1 MAYTGCNLILSVKD
15 SADHDK
21 WLAVRDKG
29 IGGSDAA
36 VILGLNKYKSPYK
49 LWLEKTGL
57 AAPEDLSNNQYVYWG
72 TKNEANIADWFQE
85 EADTLIARIELGT
98 LTPYPEE
105 AVLMADA
112 YNAPNLMNHFCT
124 AECPIGKR
132 IMMQADLEQL
142 DKMAIDILAAVH
154 GVANVSDA
162 VLTIVADGRVSGEEM
177 DELQKVME
185 NMQQV
190 AKAASELQIYISK
203 AKGGVRKL

>member
-1 MAYTGCNLILSVKD
+1 MSGIATKAANSVFYKARMEAKEENEMLSSREGAAEV
-15 SADHDK
+15 
-21 WLAVRDKG
+21 LG
-29 IGGSDAA
+29 IDRTR
-36 VILGLNKYKSPYK
+36 L
-49 LWLEKTGL
+49 
-57 AAPEDLSNNQYVYWG
+57 
-72 TKNEANIADWFQE
+72 
-85 EADTLIARIELGT
+85 ARIELGT

-162 VLTIVADGRVSGEEM
+162 VLTIVADGRVQRRRNGRTAKGVGKYATSG
-177 DELQKVME
+177 QSGVR
-185 NMQQV
+185 V
-190 AKAASELQIYISK
+190 ADLYLK
-203 AKGGVRKL
+203 AKGCVRKL

>member
-1 MAYTGCNLILSVKD
+1 MSGIATKAANSVFYKARMEAKEENEMLSSREGAAEV
-15 SADHDK
+15 
-21 WLAVRDKG
+21 LG
-29 IGGSDAA
+29 IDRTR
-36 VILGLNKYKSPYK
+36 L
-49 LWLEKTGL
+49 
-57 AAPEDLSNNQYVYWG
+57 
-72 TKNEANIADWFQE
+72 
-85 EADTLIARIELGT
+85 ARIELGT

-177 DELQKVME
+177 VELQKVLE

-203 AKGGVRKL
+203 AKGCVRKL